1 MPPPPA
7 AITTAPAVGEGTHL
21 RRFQDRRRR
30 RARDDAAEH
39 AGPGL
44 DDRPALLGHP
54 PPGRVGGEQAADR
67 LGRVSERGVVGV
79 DLDVGQHRDG
89 ALRPVVRDERIVDG
103 QAQQV
108 PDAALRVGDGQPQR
122 KLGQPFDGGV
132 RGDQLAPAQDE
143 ADLRPV
149 AVRHEHPP
157 PGLDQ
162 LDDLPGECRRPLLLP
177 AQRARLALVHQ
188 RVPADRDQHD
198 PARLSIMSPPRGPRP
213 GRAPP
218 RGTPRVGR

>member
-7 AITTAPAVGEGTHL
+7 AITTAPASVRVRTCAASRIAVGAGL
-21 RRFQDRRRR
+21 G
-30 RARDDAAEH
+30 DDAAEH

-54 PPGRVGGEQAADR
+54 PPGRVGGEQATDR

-108 PDAALRVGDGQPQR
+108 PDAPLRVGDGQPQR

-143 ADLRPV
+143 ADLRSV

-162 LDDLPGECRRPLLLP
+162 LDDLPGERRRPLLLA

-198 PARLSIMSPPRGPRP
+198 PGSIMSPPRGPRP